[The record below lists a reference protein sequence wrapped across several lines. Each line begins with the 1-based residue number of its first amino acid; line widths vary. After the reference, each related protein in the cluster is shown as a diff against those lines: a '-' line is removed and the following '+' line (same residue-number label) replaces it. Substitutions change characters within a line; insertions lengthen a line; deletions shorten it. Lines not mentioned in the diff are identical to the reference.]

1 MLQKQPDAGALLHLA
16 RLSHLFNPQVETF
29 QNAISIRLLL
39 PAIMPIPHL
48 PLHFHVDPPPSP
60 SDGKISVDRLV
71 LQQIEA
77 LISQHVPG
85 MSVSFSSASVDVVC
99 GGYTNK

>member
-1 MLQKQPDAGALLHLA
+1 
-16 RLSHLFNPQVETF
+16 
-29 QNAISIRLLL
+29 
-39 PAIMPIPHL
+39 
-48 PLHFHVDPPPSP
+48 VDLPPSP

-85 MSVSFSSASVDVVC
+85 MSVSFSIASVDVVC

>member
-1 MLQKQPDAGALLHLA
+1 MPLILRRENIYNACAPKSEALLF
-16 RLSHLFNPQVETF
+16 R
-29 QNAISIRLLL
+29 
-39 PAIMPIPHL
+39 AIMPIPQL
-48 PLHFHVDPPPSP
+48 PLHLHVDPPPSP
-60 SDGKISVDRLV
+60 SDGKISLDRLV

-85 MSVSFSSASVDVVC
+85 MSVSFSIASVDVVC